1 VLKEQVKMSQ
11 AQLDQTN
18 KLIKA
23 GNLPENNRFDLEA
36 QIARNEQSVV
46 AAENGLEMAYMNL
59 KVLMNMEPSKEIRIS
74 KIDVKAPDN
83 IQNSTMD
90 EVFAQAG
97 SRMPNILAARL
108 REQSAE
114 MGIRIAKGALQP
126 SISAYGSVFTN
137 FSSAAKNR
145 SFEQQT
151 QTINLD
157 VLGISVP
164 VGFPITVPVEG
175 GTIPYFKQIGDN
187 IYSNVGVNVNV
198 PIFNGFQTRIAIER
212 ADLAVKIAKMNTLTV
227 QNQLKT
233 DIQRSIND
241 LKAAEKSYAVAEKS
255 LKATKASAENT
266 KKRFEL
272 GVVNAFEMVSVQN
285 MLISAESSLLQAKY
299 DYVFKLKVL
308 DYYKGITI
316 TDNQQ

>member
-1 VLKEQVKMSQ
+1 
-11 AQLDQTN
+11 
-18 KLIKA
+18 
-23 GNLPENNRFDLEA
+23 
-36 QIARNEQSVV
+36 
-46 AAENGLEMAYMNL
+46 
-59 KVLMNMEPSKEIRIS
+59 
-74 KIDVKAPDN
+74 
-83 IQNSTMD
+83 
-90 EVFAQAG
+90 
-97 SRMPNILAARL
+97 
-108 REQSAE
+108 
-114 MGIRIAKGALQP
+114 
-126 SISAYGSVFTN
+126 
-137 FSSAAKNR
+137 
-145 SFEQQT
+145 
-151 QTINLD
+151 
-157 VLGISVP
+157 
-164 VGFPITVPVEG
+164 
-175 GTIPYFKQIGDN
+175 
-187 IYSNVGVNVNV
+187 
-198 PIFNGFQTRIAIER
+198 
-212 ADLAVKIAKMNTLTV
+212 MNTLTV